1 MISESMA
8 SVLLYLLQRDWFL
21 KAYLTYEFIIE
32 LNSLN
37 NQCSSASL
45 ASLVLNLT
53 NLDGNLNSV
62 ASITH
67 VPVLLWPLNG
77 CIGQIFRSY

>member
-32 LNSLN
+32 LSSLN

-45 ASLVLNLT
+45 ASEWLYWT
-53 NLDGNLNSV
+53 NL
-62 ASITH
+62 
-67 VPVLLWPLNG
+67 PVLLVSNCFFELN
-77 CIGQIFRSY
+77 QMPSMSSNVP